1 MNGVFQNPLWK
12 VAGGAVF
19 PSLQTSVSPANTQK
33 TGPILE
39 TDVSSQRIRPQTR
52 DFPDP
57 HVTGSWSRRT
67 LGQERGMLSTPAV
80 PGVGSSVNSQMIED
94 KITQASWDGKVA
106 ALQIFGLV

>member
-1 MNGVFQNPLWK
+1 M
-12 VAGGAVF
+12 F
-19 PSLQTSVSPANTQK
+19 PSLRSDIAPANTQK

-39 TDVSSQRIRPQTR
+39 TNVSQERIRPQTR

-67 LGQERGMLSTPAV
+67 LGQERGILQTPAV
-80 PGVGSSVNSQMIED
+80 PPPGASLHSQMIED

-106 ALQIFGLV
+106 ALQVFGLGRCV